1 MKGASPKSSHSLLLV
16 VACAVLVPAAALA
29 VLQYRT
35 LTSLEVETPIAVRE
49 SLRQTI
55 RAYDRAL
62 DERVE
67 EMTGQALGA
76 LLNMDWEAAS
86 REDLAGALRVL
97 MQDAEG
103 VDQISVA
110 RLCDCP
116 NRLAAVVS
124 STEAWVE
131 TRTRADAWPLR
142 RYLERARPVL
152 PPKQSRGRSAFL
164 HIEIE
169 REPEHAGL
177 YAFQRSGDLIA
188 SVRLSRR
195 TLLRLVDETTQRR
208 IEESAS
214 EADDPDGGEP
224 STGAPEFHLVHET
237 SGVPINARSPHFG
250 YELREALG
258 EPITG
263 WALAAF
269 YPDRSLSEMTRES
282 LRYNLALMT
291 AVLLTLF
298 LGVALS
304 LGAVAR
310 QAKLA
315 EMKSTFVS
323 NVSHEMRTPLAL
335 ISLYAETLEMG
346 RIDDPEKVHEYHST
360 IHRESKRLDQ
370 MVNNVLDFSR
380 IESGRRDYRLLPC
393 NVNELLDEVVAGYY
407 APITAAGFKFEVEIE
422 DDLPLVLADRDA
434 ISQAILNLLDNAV
447 KYSPAEKSIAL
458 RASRRDGDVAIELED
473 RGIGI
478 APGDQSKVFE
488 KFHRA
493 GNPLTPTTRGSGLGL
508 ALAKHAV
515 EAHGGR
521 IRLRSA
527 VGQGSCFMILLPVA
541 QTQPVR
547 DKGGPVAL
555 PDLGG

>member
-1 MKGASPKSSHSLLLV
+1 MV
-16 VACAVLVPAAALA
+16 D
-29 VLQYRT
+29 
-35 LTSLEVETPIAVRE
+35 EVT
-49 SLRQTI
+49 
-55 RAYDRAL
+55 
-62 DERVE
+62 
-67 EMTGQALGA
+67 
-76 LLNMDWEAAS
+76 
-86 REDLAGALRVL
+86 
-97 MQDAEG
+97 
-103 VDQISVA
+103 
-110 RLCDCP
+110 
-116 NRLAAVVS
+116 
-124 STEAWVE
+124 
-131 TRTRADAWPLR
+131 
-142 RYLERARPVL
+142 
-152 PPKQSRGRSAFL
+152 
-164 HIEIE
+164 
-169 REPEHAGL
+169 
-177 YAFQRSGDLIA
+177 QRSIE
-188 SVRLSRR
+188 VRG
-195 TLLRLVDETTQRR
+195 
-208 IEESAS
+208 
-214 EADDPDGGEP
+214 DGGERTDDGEP
-224 STGAPEFHLVHET
+224 VTGAPEFHLVHET

-335 ISLYAETLEMG
+335 ISLYSETLEMG
-346 RIDDPEKVHEYHST
+346 RLDDPEKVREYHST
-360 IHRESKRLDQ
+360 IRRESKRLDQ

-380 IESGRRDYRLLPC
+380 IESGRRDYRLLAC
-393 NVNELLDEVVAGYY
+393 DVNELLEEIVAGYRR
-407 APITAAGFKFEVEIE
+407 PITAAGFELEVQIE
-422 DDLPLVLADRDA
+422 DDLPPIQADRDA
-434 ISQAILNLLDNAV
+434 LSQAILNLLDNAV
-447 KYSPAEKSIAL
+447 KYSPEEKFIAL
-458 RASRRDGDVAIELED
+458 RASRRGSEVAIEMED

-527 VGQGSCFMILLPVA
+527 VGQGSCFTILLPVA
-541 QTQPVR
+541 QTEPVG